1 MRILIVN
8 DEPVQKYLIASLLQQ
23 EGYEVM
29 EAENGLEAVEILE
42 NGFDPHLVI
51 TDLYMPGLDGWQL
64 CRYIREKGSSVPI
77 LVISA
82 FFEVKEIAEILKA
95 LGVDDFLRSPIQ
107 RQELLSKV
115 KDLLEGKSSFRKG
128 KYPLLVLSKP
138 SSGYSQFVSPLKR
151 AGFELHL
158 ASHLEEA
165 KAFLRQREYPLA
177 LISSEFSPDDLLVLK
192 HVSPGTSLMV
202 FCCSSQDNQID
213 PFRFVL
219 KGARHIVPAGSSPE
233 FLIYLIQREL
243 KEQALLL
250 GQELLRQKTKEL
262 EEVSQELHRVQNVLK
277 TVVEQATDI
286 GIVVTDARVN
296 PFFANQKARE
306 FFALSEEKDFWGLL
320 RILFGRP
327 DVTPV
332 LEAIEH
338 QGSFHCEIRV
348 PGQETILSL
357 KVRPLRDKKGLSG
370 YVFFL
375 EDLTKER
382 ELQNRLVQMQKMEA
396 VATLAAGIAHDFN
409 NLLAAIR
416 LKAELLQD
424 KIGDQF
430 SCYLS
435 DIVSICDRAAQVVRQ
450 IISFSQPTMASEI
463 SDLNEQVR
471 EALEFLKET
480 IPRGIRLQVEL
491 FSGALPINMDPG
503 KISQIIMNLCL
514 NAVQA
519 MGEEGTLC
527 VRTGKESFKNFT
539 PRGFIPGGS
548 KVLQGDFVWLE
559 VKDTG
564 CGIRPEHL
572 PKIFDPYFTTK
583 TDQAGT
589 GLGLAVTFG
598 LISKAGGCIAVKTSP
613 EQGTTFSI
621 YLPLAEEIDLQ
632 DLLPPPVTKWEKARL
647 LVVEDEFI
655 IRESMSE
662 YLHKLGYEVHFCENG
677 KQALSF
683 LEKDLQ
689 PDVLVLD
696 LNLPGIPGVEI
707 ARRFKEKWQD
717 IHILI
722 TSGYVAPKDQQILHR
737 LGVDDIL
744 LKPFSLDYLHESLQ
758 RILASEREGAHPN
771 VS

>member
-1 MRILIVN
+1 
-8 DEPVQKYLIASLLQQ
+8 
-23 EGYEVM
+23 
-29 EAENGLEAVEILE
+29 
-42 NGFDPHLVI
+42 
-51 TDLYMPGLDGWQL
+51 
-64 CRYIREKGSSVPI
+64 
-77 LVISA
+77 
-82 FFEVKEIAEILKA
+82 
-95 LGVDDFLRSPIQ
+95 
-107 RQELLSKV
+107 
-115 KDLLEGKSSFRKG
+115 
-128 KYPLLVLSKP
+128 
-138 SSGYSQFVSPLKR
+138 
-151 AGFELHL
+151 
-158 ASHLEEA
+158 
-165 KAFLRQREYPLA
+165 
-177 LISSEFSPDDLLVLK
+177 
-192 HVSPGTSLMV
+192 
-202 FCCSSQDNQID
+202 
-213 PFRFVL
+213 
-219 KGARHIVPAGSSPE
+219 
-233 FLIYLIQREL
+233 
-243 KEQALLL
+243 
-250 GQELLRQKTKEL
+250 
-262 EEVSQELHRVQNVLK
+262 
-277 TVVEQATDI
+277 
-286 GIVVTDARVN
+286 
-296 PFFANQKARE
+296 
-306 FFALSEEKDFWGLL
+306 
-320 RILFGRP
+320 
-327 DVTPV
+327 
-332 LEAIEH
+332 
-338 QGSFHCEIRV
+338 
-348 PGQETILSL
+348 
-357 KVRPLRDKKGLSG
+357 
-370 YVFFL
+370 
-375 EDLTKER
+375 
-382 ELQNRLVQMQKMEA
+382 
-396 VATLAAGIAHDFN
+396 
-409 NLLAAIR
+409 
-416 LKAELLQD
+416 
-424 KIGDQF
+424 
-430 SCYLS
+430 
-435 DIVSICDRAAQVVRQ
+435 
-450 IISFSQPTMASEI
+450 MASEI